1 MDNGMVYLV
10 GAGPGDPDLI
20 SVKGI
25 KCLEK
30 ADVIFYDRLAYEG
43 LMDIAPAE
51 AERIDVGKI
60 AGKHTKPQD
69 EINRL
74 LVVKAK
80 EGKTVVRLKGG
91 DPFVLGRGGE
101 EGEVLKQNGVSFEV
115 IPGITSAIAVPA
127 YAGIPVTHRGVAS
140 SFAVITGHEDPSKET
155 SSLKWEKLATG
166 VDTLIFLMGMGNLP
180 EIVARLVEHGR
191 PVSTPAGVIQNGTRP
206 EQVTVT
212 GTLEN
217 IVNKVKEHNLASPAI
232 IIVGE
237 VAGLREKLS
246 WFDNRPLFGKR
257 VLVTRAGHQASTL
270 SQLLAGRG
278 AQPVELSAIEIQA
291 IEDTKELDGIILTL
305 KHYNW
310 IIFTSANAVE
320 AFWNRLHELKKDSR
334 ILDGIKLGAI
344 GPATRQALENEGI
357 IPDYVPESYS
367 NEGVIAGLNKQNISG
382 QQFLLPR
389 ADIADKALTDGLI
402 QLGASVQE
410 VAAYRTVPA
419 TESLTRAKDMLL
431 AGEIDVITFTSSSTI
446 SNLISAFAGEPLT
459 LNGAKVACIGPKTAE
474 TAVKAGLKIDI
485 MAAEQ
490 TIPGLVTAIE
500 EYFIKN

>member
-1 MDNGMVYLV
+1 
-10 GAGPGDPDLI
+10 I
-20 SVKGI
+20 SVKGF

-30 ADVIFYDRLAYEG
+30 ADVIFYDRL
-43 LMDIAPAE
+43 LNQSLLDIAHPE

-101 EGEVLKQNGVSFEV
+101 EGEVLKQNGIYFEV
-115 IPGITSAIAVPA
+115 VPGITSAIAVPA
-127 YAGIPVTHRGVAS
+127 YAGIPVTHRGLAS
-140 SFAVITGHEDPSKET
+140 SFAVITGHEDPGKET
-155 SSLKWEKLATG
+155 SSINWEKLATG

-180 EIVARLVEHGR
+180 EIVTRLVEYGR
-191 PVSTPAGVIQNGTRP
+191 PVSTPAAVIQNGTRP

-217 IVNKVKEHNLASPAI
+217 IVSRAQEQHLASPSI

-246 WFDNRPLFGKR
+246 WFDNRSLFGKHI
-257 VLVTRAGHQASTL
+257 LVTRAGHQASTL
-270 SQLLAGRG
+270 SQLLAERG
-278 AQPVELSAIEIQA
+278 AQPVELPAIDIRA
-291 IEDTKELDGIILTL
+291 IEDTSKLDQVILTV
-305 KHYNW
+305 KHYHW
-310 IIFTSANAVE
+310 IIFTSANAVD
-320 AFWNRLHELKKDSR
+320 AFWQRLHELKQDSR

-357 IPDYVPESYS
+357 IPDYIPEVYS
-367 NEGVIAGLNKQNISG
+367 NEGIITGLKKQNIAG
-382 QQFLLPR
+382 QQLLLPR
-389 ADIADKALTDGLI
+389 ADIADKALVEGLN

-410 VAAYRTVPA
+410 VAVYRTVPA
-419 TESLTRAKDMLL
+419 TEALTRAKQMLL
-431 AGEIDVITFTSSSTI
+431 AGEIDVITFTSSSTV
-446 SNLISAFAGEPLT
+446 SNLISAFGGEPLT
-459 LNGAKVACIGPKTAE
+459 LNGVKVACIGPKTAE
-474 TAVKAGLKIDI
+474 TAVKAGLKVDI
-485 MAAEQ
+485 MAEEQ
-490 TIPGLVTAIE
+490 TIPGLVISLE
-500 EYFIKN
+500 EHFRKET